1 MLGSAVRRRRRRAAG
16 LLATVAGAAA
26 LAGCT
31 THQVPPLSAAAI
43 EAARTFKEFTVY
55 WAGPAIGNAKVTE
68 ADSPL
73 YFYAPVGFT
82 MYYGN
87 CEPRTGLHDGGCT
100 LPLKVTTSIY
110 SPHSDASFGSQRWV
124 QFHGVPAVIYH
135 GGDDIELYTD
145 RMNVDIVAD
154 SPQRAVTAAEAL
166 RPFNR
171 GASADFPAFPEP
183 YYTVNPTQAL
193 LDAQAEAAATGST
206 SATGATSSIGPP
218 SELEPTPSANG
229 S

>member
-1 MLGSAVRRRRRRAAG
+1 MS
-16 LLATVAGAAA
+16 VAGAVA

-31 THQVPPLSAAAI
+31 THQVPPLSPAAI
-43 EAARTFKEFTVY
+43 ETAREFKEFTVY
-55 WAGPAIGNAKVTE
+55 WAGPVLGNAKVTE

-87 CEPRTGLHDGGCT
+87 CEPRKGLHDGGCT
-100 LPLKVTTSIY
+100 LPLKITTSIY

-135 GGDDIELYTD
+135 DGDEIELYTD

-154 SPQRAVTAAEAL
+154 TPQRAVSAAEAL

-171 GASADFPAFPEP
+171 GASTDFPAFPQP
-183 YYTVNPTQAL
+183 YYTVDPTQAE
-193 LDAQAEAAATGST
+193 LDAQAQAAAAGST
-206 SATGATSSIGPP
+206 SATGATSKIGPP
-218 SELEPTPSANG
+218 SELEPTPSTSG

>member
-1 MLGSAVRRRRRRAAG
+1 MFGSAARLRRCRAAG
-16 LLATVAGAAA
+16 LLASVAGAAA

-43 EAARTFKEFTVY
+43 ASARTFKEYTVY
-55 WAGPAIGNAKVTE
+55 WAGPAIGKARVTE

-100 LPLKVTTSIY
+100 LPLKITTSIY

-154 SPQRAVTAAEAL
+154 SPQRAVAAAEAL
-166 RPFNR
+166 TPFNR
-171 GASADFPAFPEP
+171 GASPDFPAFPQP
-183 YYTVNPTQAL
+183 YFTVNPTQAL
-193 LDAQAEAAATGST
+193 LDAQAAAAATGPT
-206 SATGATSSIGPP
+206 NATGATSAIGPP
-218 SELEPTPSANG
+218 SELEPTPSPNG
-229 S
+229 T